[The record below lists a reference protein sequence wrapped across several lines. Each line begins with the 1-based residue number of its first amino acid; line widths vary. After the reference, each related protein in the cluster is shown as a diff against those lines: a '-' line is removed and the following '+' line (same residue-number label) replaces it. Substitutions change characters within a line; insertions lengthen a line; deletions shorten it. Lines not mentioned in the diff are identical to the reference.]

1 MEYEPSATA
10 AVGFGAARLP
20 ASGRLQ
26 YGRCLTQDI
35 ALCLAILV
43 ASVVCFVTEVLRMD
57 LVALLVMCALAITGV
72 VTPPEALAGFSD
84 EAVVTVWAM
93 FILSEGL
100 TRSGSAQ
107 IVSRRLVQ
115 IAGRSE
121 PAVIGALMLAAGALS
136 AFMPNVGVAA
146 LMLPVA
152 VDLARRS
159 EVPASRLLMPLSFA
173 ALLGGMTT
181 LIGTPSNLLISSAMS
196 AAGVV
201 PFSMFDFA
209 PVGIGALLAGTA
221 FVALLGRRLLPRQD
235 PGLEAQ
241 QRSQR
246 NLRAQYGLQDRTFMM
261 RVPEGSVLV
270 GKTLADSRLVSAAG
284 MIVIALERRNRV
296 EALPS
301 RTTVL
306 QGGDRLLLQGR
317 PERFEELRHWS
328 ELVIEREAPVLQGLM
343 SEQVRLAEATVAE
356 NSALAKDLLHHAEF
370 RRRFNINVLA
380 IRRRDLVRRVK
391 LASVPLRAGDQLLL
405 QGDSAALAALAE
417 TREFSDIRAVTEE
430 ELRNDYRL
438 QERLFVVRVPRDSR
452 LGGATLGR
460 SRLGDAFDFRLLATF
475 REGLLNIMPPPE
487 EVILGGDLLLI
498 QGRPEDLDVL
508 RGLQELEIGE
518 RISPNLNVFESDRL
532 ATLEATLAPQSP
544 LAGKTTAD
552 VNFHDR
558 YGLELVAVWRSG
570 KARRSDLEKVT
581 LQFGDA
587 LLLVG
592 PRQKLALLNDNPD
605 FLVLTPVSLAVT
617 DSRRAPAAA
626 LIMLGVVGSVI
637 LGWLPIGIAAVLGAA
652 LMVLSRCLTMEQ
664 AYRSIDW
671 HAVFVIAGTL
681 PLGVAMVHTGT
692 AQYLAMQLMALLAG
706 LGPWPII
713 LGLYVITALATLVIP
728 TPALV
733 VLMAPICITAS
744 RELGIAPQ
752 TALMGLAMAASSA
765 FATPIAHPANLLVM
779 GPGGY
784 RFSDYLRLGLPL
796 TLVVLLAVMLLLRL
810 FWPVGP

>member
-1 MEYEPSATA
+1 
-10 AVGFGAARLP
+10 V
-20 ASGRLQ
+20 
-26 YGRCLTQDI
+26 TQDI
-35 ALCLAILV
+35 ALVLLILA
-43 ASVVCFVTEVLRMD
+43 ASVILFVTEILRMD

-72 VTPPEALAGFSD
+72 VSPAEALSGFSN

-100 TRSGSAQ
+100 SRSGSGQ
-107 IVSRRLVQ
+107 IASRRILQV
-115 IAGRSE
+115 AGRRE
-121 PAVIGALMLAAGALS
+121 PAVIAALMLVGGALS

-152 VDLARRS
+152 VEIARRTEIPS
-159 EVPASRLLMPLSFA
+159 SRLLMPLAFA

-181 LIGTPSNLLISSAMS
+181 LIGTPPNLLISGALA
-196 AAGVV
+196 AAGER
-201 PFSMFDFA
+201 PFGLFDFA
-209 PVGIGALLAGTA
+209 PVGVGALLAGTV
-221 FVALLGRRLLPRQD
+221 FVAVAGRRILPRQD
-235 PGLEAQ
+235 PGLEAH

-261 RVPEGSVLV
+261 RVPDDSVLV

-284 MIVIALERRNRV
+284 MIVIALERRNKV
-296 EALPS
+296 DALPS

-306 QGGDRLLLQGR
+306 QGGDKLLVQGR
-317 PERFEELRHWS
+317 LERFEELRHWS
-328 ELVIEREAPVLQGLM
+328 SLVIEREAPVLQGLV
-343 SEQVRLAEATVAE
+343 SEQIRLVEVTVAE
-356 NSALAKDLLHHAEF
+356 DSPLVKELLHHTDF
-370 RRRFNINVLA
+370 RRRFNANVLA
-380 IRRRDLVRRVK
+380 IRRRDLVRRVN
-391 LASVPLRAGDQLLL
+391 LAYVPLRAGDNLLL
-405 QGDSAALAALAE
+405 QGGDEALAALGS
-417 TREFSDIRAVTEE
+417 TREFSDIHAVTEE
-430 ELRNDYRL
+430 DLRDTYRL

-452 LGGATLGR
+452 LGGSTLGR

-475 REGLLNIMPPPE
+475 REGVLRIMPPPE

-508 RGLQELEIGE
+508 RGLQELQVED
-518 RISPNLNVFESDRL
+518 RVSPNLNIFESDRL

-544 LAGKTTAD
+544 LAGRTVAEIQ
-552 VNFHDR
+552 FHDR

-570 KARRSDLEKVT
+570 KAMRTDLDQLT

-592 PRQKLALLNDNPD
+592 PRQKLALLNDDPD
-605 FLVLTPVSLAVT
+605 LLVLTPVSLPVT
-617 DSRRAPAAA
+617 DSSRAPIAV
-626 LIMLGVVGSVI
+626 LIMLAVVTSVL
-637 LGWLPIGIAAVLGAA
+637 LGWLTIGIAAVLGAV
-652 LMVLSRCLTMEQ
+652 LMVLTRCLSMEQ

-671 HAVFVIAGTL
+671 RAVFLIAGTL
-681 PLGVAMVHTGT
+681 PLGIAMAETGT
-692 AQYLAMQLMALLAG
+692 AGYLATQMMAAFGG

-713 LGLYVITALATLVIP
+713 VGLYAITAVATLVVP

-752 TALMGLAMAASSA
+752 TALMGIAMAASSA
-765 FATPIAHPANLLVM
+765 FATPIAHPANLMVM

-784 RFSDYLRLGLPL
+784 RFRDYVRLGVPL
-796 TLVVLLAVMLLLRL
+796 TLVVFATVIALLGV
-810 FWPVGP
+810 FWPVG